1 METHIRY
8 LACGS
13 GDILAFRSIYE
24 LPLELYAQIAELATY
39 FAAEDNLSGRGT
51 DFPMADWEDIVQWLD
66 DGDLAYR
73 LKEHDIEYLGHPSP
87 QDMVFAVIA
96 NEREIFYTDWDVSLA
111 EKHLADIEENFS

>member
-66 DGDLAYR
+66 DGEMQAMR
-73 LKEHDIEYLGHPSP
+73 ESIERCEWSILQGTEDDCRMAG
-87 QDMVFAVIA
+87 QDTM
-96 NEREIFYTDWDVSLA
+96 R
-111 EKHLADIEENFS
+111 